1 MGIQPFDKDVEI
13 IQKLDDEPNDVTG
26 LSPAEL
32 KLRFDQAAIW
42 LKEYINNTLIPAI
55 SGILPGGTTGAD
67 NISAAVDDFPG
78 TTVQSV
84 LNAFND
90 ALVDRYTKGET
101 QSYVGE
107 ETNDLVASVS
117 VDLATGVITVSK
129 KDGSKQ
135 TFDTPLEK
143 VPATMDLVEEGDSVY
158 LVITNQDGSKTQTDV
173 SKLIDQYAFNDSAEL
188 DFTTGKSGS
197 SVTVTASLR
206 PNSIGLDRFK
216 TEVTSELEQ
225 YNATSKA
232 NSDQALKYA
241 EQSEAMRDEAS
252 EFAQTAESKAGEAAT
267 KAMES
272 SYHATQASVS
282 ASSASYSSTQAQT
295 SATQSA
301 ESASKS
307 ELYSNQSAESA
318 INSKSWA
325 VGGTGS
331 RDGEDYD
338 NSKYWGILGSSC
350 AGISATAS
358 RLWAEGEIPEY
369 KYNPVY
375 DIAYGPDVFSE
386 EPELFPGARYEI
398 NLQKRI
404 NSGPTQNLGI
414 SYVVF
419 NGISIEIDGL
429 KILNNST
436 APGVDGISM
445 EGILYRSTIQNTSYS
460 VSMKRMKSVLSDGT
474 SAKEWADKAKD
485 YAEQA
490 GAGGVTSFNGR
501 TGLVVP
507 ESGDYTAEMVGAASL
522 NDQGVVPAE
531 QMPGYTR
538 SSGGDEMGI
547 ACVGGPLKLDKIRG
561 NTVLGGTPTYDAPVS
576 MTSVESPLCLNV
588 AGKNLIDLSRAA
600 AQTSFGVT
608 SMIDSAAGTI
618 TLSGTCSRPGNSAF
632 LMLNKE
638 NPIWL
643 PAGAY
648 FLSGLQSDYEST
660 SLRLYINCHKN
671 SDLEQNIG
679 TYGTTTMAGT
689 AFTLSSGAWIV
700 LAIRVPD
707 GMDTT
712 GIVICPQI
720 EAGAGK
726 TAFEPYQGEFVEI
739 PLIGA
744 DGQELEPLRMAYGGN
759 SSTKTAYYDRIV
771 RRNGVWCIERSVAE
785 RALTDAV
792 WVTGSSYAVPYF
804 GGSGLK
810 DGATSYLPFCTHFP
824 PRAGSAAGQD
834 TGVWVGTMLAVGN
847 QALPNGAS
855 TTAEELKAFCTA
867 QAEVGTPVTAVY
879 ALKTPI
885 YEELHQD
892 IQVLLNTLSVPGGVC
907 SVWFEG
913 DILPSG
919 ADIGFPRGDYPSA
932 TAVSACRLVGLH
944 IADTNNPHN
953 VTAEQVGADPA
964 GSAAA
969 VQQALSA
976 HMEDKDN
983 PHAVAAAQILFA
995 DGESL
1000 QHKQEN
1006 GTLSPGGIRLGT
1018 AAISMPLNPA
1028 NEAYR
1033 CIAYG
1038 GGKYVALSPYFAAVS
1053 ETGVDWQMVETSLT
1067 DQPNAAAYG
1076 DGRFIAVCE
1085 NGAIYKSEDGLTWA
1099 PIQTQNQVPLADV
1112 VFHGGKWVAVGIGA
1126 ILFSSD
1132 GDHWSEVHSGANLYA
1147 VTCGNG
1153 RFLTVGDWTMLYS
1166 DDGQSWTAQDMGLET
1181 FDRCV
1186 YGNGTFV
1193 IATGNRVLYSQDGT
1207 SWYDTE
1213 GSFDSLTGL
1222 EFGGGVFVAAS
1233 AASAYR
1239 STDGIHWAPAE
1250 ASSGWTA
1257 AVYGHGRFL
1266 AISENEKTLLL
1277 SSIDGATWEESIQ
1290 ILVDENGN
1298 DVTKAVATI
1307 LGI

>member
-1 MGIQPFDKDVEI
+1 MGVTPNYQFITTPATESTKRFLDWRVELTGDNEDSTLMRIDGILGEVSKDIKNKVDKS
-13 IQKLDDEPNDVTG
+13 P
-26 LSPAEL
+26 PAENGNL
-32 KLRFDQAAIW
+32 AA
-42 LKEYINNTLIPAI
+42 LD
-55 SGILPGGTTGAD
+55 SDGG
-67 NISAAVDDFPG
+67 
-78 TTVQSV
+78 
-84 LNAFND
+84 
-90 ALVDRYTKGET
+90 
-101 QSYVGE
+101 
-107 ETNDLVASVS
+107 
-117 VDLATGVITVSK
+117 
-129 KDGSKQ
+129 
-135 TFDTPLEK
+135 
-143 VPATMDLVEEGDSVY
+143 
-158 LVITNQDGSKTQTDV
+158 
-173 SKLIDQYAFNDSAEL
+173 LIDSGKGIGTAGGVAEL
-188 DFTTGKSGS
+188 D
-197 SVTVTASLR
+197 
-206 PNSIGLDRFK
+206 N
-216 TEVTSELEQ
+216 
-225 YNATSKA
+225 
-232 NSDQALKYA
+232 
-241 EQSEAMRDEAS
+241 
-252 EFAQTAESKAGEAAT
+252 
-267 KAMES
+267 
-272 SYHATQASVS
+272 
-282 ASSASYSSTQAQT
+282 
-295 SATQSA
+295 
-301 ESASKS
+301 
-307 ELYSNQSAESA
+307 
-318 INSKSWA
+318 
-325 VGGTGS
+325 
-331 RDGEDYD
+331 DG
-338 NSKYWGILGSSC
+338 
-350 AGISATAS
+350 A
-358 RLWAEGEIPEY
+358 
-369 KYNPVY
+369 
-375 DIAYGPDVFSE
+375 
-386 EPELFPGARYEI
+386 
-398 NLQKRI
+398 
-404 NSGPTQNLGI
+404 
-414 SYVVF
+414 
-419 NGISIEIDGL
+419 
-429 KILNNST
+429 
-436 APGVDGISM
+436 
-445 EGILYRSTIQNTSYS
+445 
-460 VSMKRMKSVLSDGT
+460 
-474 SAKEWADKAKD
+474 
-485 YAEQA
+485 
-490 GAGGVTSFNGR
+490 
-501 TGLVVP
+501 
-507 ESGDYTAEMVGAASL
+507 
-522 NDQGVVPAE
+522 VPAE

-561 NTVLGGTPTYDAPVS
+561 NTVLGGLPTYDAPMS
-576 MTSVESPLCLNV
+576 MESVESPLCLNV

-660 SLRLYINCHKN
+660 SLRLYINCYQN

-679 TYGTTTMAGT
+679 IYGTTTMAGT

-700 LAIRVPD
+700 LVIRVPD

-712 GIVICPQI
+712 GIVLYPQI
-720 EAGAGK
+720 EVGTEK
-726 TAFEPYQGEFVEI
+726 TAFEPYQGEVVEV
-739 PLIGA
+739 PLLGT
-744 DGQELEPLRMAYGGN
+744 DGQELEPLRMAWGG
-759 SSTKTAYYDRIV
+759 SSSSAKKTYYDRII
-771 RRNGVWCIERSVAE
+771 RRDGEWAVERNVTE
-785 RALTDAV
+785 IDLTDAT
-792 WVTGSSYAVPYF
+792 WEKSTYYMTPYKSGNIIRTGVPSNYP
-804 GGSGLK
+804 
-810 DGATSYLPFCTHFP
+810 YCTHFAA
-824 PRAGSAAGQD
+824 REAAGQS
-834 TGVWVGTMLAVGN
+834 GGAWIGNGLAIGLDVC
-847 QALPNGAS
+847 PNGAD
-855 TTAEELKAFCTA
+855 TTISEMATLCAD
-867 QAEVGTPVTAVY
+867 QAEAGTPVLVC
-879 ALKTPI
+879 TPMSPPA

-892 IQVLLNTLSVPGGVC
+892 VQVLLNTLAVPGGVC

-913 DILPSG
+913 DVLPSG

-944 IADTNNPHN
+944 MSSQDNPHN
-953 VTAEQVGADPA
+953 VTAEQVGALPLTGGVITGPFAIRSDNEDDPA
-964 GSAAA
+964 
-969 VQQALSA
+969 
-976 HMEDKDN
+976 
-983 PHAVAAAQILFA
+983 AVALQTRYGLGYTEIMIAADFPTIIEDGGLMISGSDPSALDLPMLMLHPAFHGYAMNCGGGKINNLGTPTSPTDAATKEYVDSLSNQDSPGVAADQVLFA

-1038 GGKYVALSPYFAAVS
+1038 GGKYVALAPYFAAVS

-1153 RFLTVGDWTMLYS
+1153 RFLTAGDWTMLYS

-1239 STDGIHWAPAE
+1239 STDGIHWLAAE
-1250 ASSGWTA
+1250 STSMWTDA
-1257 AVYGHGRFL
+1257 AYGAGRYL
-1266 AISENEKTLLL
+1266 AISGNDETVLLT
-1277 SSIDGATWEESIQ
+1277 SINGESWTQ
-1290 ILVDENGN
+1290 SVPVLVDENGN
-1298 DVTKAVATI
+1298 DITKIISSI
-1307 LGI
+1307 LGISH